1 MEPLNNKQLSTPK
14 LYLLTGL
21 ILLAVG
27 LLFGISGAIQY
38 LVPDYLKEHFSFEK
52 IRPLHVTSILFWI
65 ILGSTGGVVSY
76 LQQYNNQKIKY
87 PFLLKIQYLIFSITI
102 LTILIAYIFGFFGGR
117 EYWEFPPILAL
128 PIAIGWILFIIN
140 FISSVNSFRN
150 QPVYIWMWMTGVFF
164 FLLTFTENYL
174 WEFPYFREHFVKD
187 MTIQWKANGSLVGS
201 WNQMIYGTAFFLM
214 DKLSGNTAGSKSNLA
229 FRMYFLGL
237 GNLMFNWGHH
247 IYTLPTENYIR
258 VVSYAVSMTEWI
270 LLARIIYLFRKTVT
284 EAQKLF
290 HYFPFRFLFA
300 SEIWV
305 FLNLALAIL
314 MSIPVLNLYTHGTH
328 ITVAHAM
335 GTTIGINTMILL
347 GACFEFMMKKNDTL
361 VGSKVLN
368 FVFWLTQFSLFVFW
382 VTLIIIG
389 LNRGMWQMQTTP
401 SPFSSMMAEQAG
413 LFHVF
418 VVSGIVLMISLL
430 TIAVALLNSFFK
442 EVFSRKLSA

>member
-1 MEPLNNKQLSTPK
+1 MEMETENKIGKFFLAVA
-14 LYLLTGL
+14 LIMLTLGL
-21 ILLAVG
+21 I
-27 LLFGISGAIQY
+27 FGGIASISYISPGFASSWIGFVQ
-38 LVPDYLKEHFSFEK
+38 L
-52 IRPLHVTSILFWI
+52 RPLHVSCIMFFILIGASGSVYSGLNSLMPKSAYIPIAYLQLGLWLVAIIFILFSY
-65 ILGSTGGVVSY
+65 STK
-76 LQQYNNQKIKY
+76 Q
-87 PFLLKIQYLIFSITI
+87 
-102 LTILIAYIFGFFGGR
+102 FGGR
-117 EYWEFPPILAL
+117 EYWEFPPKYAILIAL
-128 PIAIGWILFIIN
+128 AWLLFLYN
-140 FISSVNSFRN
+140 FVTVVIKIKKW
-150 QPVYIWMWMTGVFF
+150 PVYIWMWMTGVFF

>member
-1 MEPLNNKQLSTPK
+1 METENKIGKFFLAVA
-14 LYLLTGL
+14 LIMLTLGL
-21 ILLAVG
+21 I
-27 LLFGISGAIQY
+27 FGGIASISYISPRFASSWIGFVQ
-38 LVPDYLKEHFSFEK
+38 L
-52 IRPLHVTSILFWI
+52 RPLHVSCIMFFILIGASGSVYSGLNSLMPKSTNSRIAFLQLGLWLVAIIFILFSY
-65 ILGSTGGVVSY
+65 ST
-76 LQQYNNQKIKY
+76 QQ
-87 PFLLKIQYLIFSITI
+87 
-102 LTILIAYIFGFFGGR
+102 FGGR
-117 EYWEFPPILAL
+117 EYWEFPPKYAILIAL
-128 PIAIGWILFIIN
+128 AWLLFMYN
-140 FISSVNSFRN
+140 FVKVVIKIKKW
-150 QPVYIWMWMTGVFF
+150 PVYIWMWMTGVFF

-237 GNLMFNWGHH
+237 VNLMFNWGHH

-347 GACFEFMMKKNDTL
+347 GACFEFMMKRNDTHI
-361 VGSKVLN
+361 GSKVLN

-382 VTLIIIG
+382 VNLIIIG

-401 SPFSSMMAEQAG
+401 SPFSSMMAEQGG

-442 EVFSRKLSA
+442 EIFSRKLSA